1 MLGPAAGQMLNLL
14 AARDPGR
21 DDLGLRGG
29 GLHRGRQPT
38 VSERDRDV
46 VVFAL
51 EAERAGHPAA
61 ARVDL
66 LDLEARPAERCDS
79 GRRAD
84 ERLLVAVPVE
94 QRFLAVRAERKL
106 EAAAPL
112 ADQELLE
119 QERLPGH
126 RPRVV
131 PSSTATAA
139 RAISGT
145 LYVVNVSLKST
156 TSPRGAADGG
166 VRRANQSVNVCAAS
180 AGSGRRRSMPAT
192 FSSTQRLGA
201 SVEIQFTS
209 PGSRAPR

>member
-1 MLGPAAGQMLNLL
+1 MLGSAAGQMLNLL

-29 GLHRGRQPT
+29 GLHRGRQPA

-66 LDLEARPAERCDS
+66 LDLESRPAERRDG

-94 QRFLAVRAERKL
+94 QRLLAVRAERKL
-106 EAAAPL
+106 EATAAL

-126 RPRVV
+126 RSRVV
-131 PSSTATAA
+131 RADELDRLVTQGQKTRGLEPDDRDAA
-139 RAISGT
+139 SRIRRQA
-145 LYVVNVSLKST
+145 LDV
-156 TSPRGAADGG
+156 PGG
-166 VRRANQSVNVCAAS
+166 VLA
-180 AGSGRRRSMPAT
+180 
-192 FSSTQRLGA
+192 RLGEHA
-201 SVEIQFTS
+201 I
-209 PGSRAPR
+209 GD